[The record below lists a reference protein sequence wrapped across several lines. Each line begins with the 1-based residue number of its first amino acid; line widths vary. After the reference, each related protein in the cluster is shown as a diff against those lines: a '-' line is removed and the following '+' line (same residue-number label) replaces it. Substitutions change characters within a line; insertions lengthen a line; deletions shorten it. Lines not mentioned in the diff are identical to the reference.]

1 MKIILETKEIS
12 SQVVTKKHCFV
23 CFCRFVTCALSLRS
37 GNTDVYVFQA
47 FFGFYQLLHYFLFF
61 KGGRIKVISIYNE
74 FRVKRARFLLCK
86 CTSFLLGDKPGQQN
100 YQQFFKRFQTK
111 ACVLRVNETI
121 STLKNAFNENHLENE
136 GNIEPINDK
145 KTLLWKF
152 QQICDACFNR

>member
-1 MKIILETKEIS
+1 MVSKCTSFPLDSKLVQRNYQRSSEDLKPKIFTKHVFNEDHFGNKGNIES
-12 SQVVTKKHCFV
+12 RMTKKHCFV

-37 GNTDVYVFQA
+37 GNRDVYVFQA

-100 YQQFFKRFQTK
+100 Y
-111 ACVLRVNETI
+111 
-121 STLKNAFNENHLENE
+121 
-136 GNIEPINDK
+136 
-145 KTLLWKF
+145 
-152 QQICDACFNR
+152 